1 MRRITIDGLIS
12 SGAELRALRD
22 LLSGGGVAAIP
33 TETFYGL
40 AADPHD
46 EAAVRRIVAAKG
58 RDDARAMPVLF
69 SRPEDLAGLG
79 VTAPEQSLAPY
90 FRIWPAAL
98 TVVVAIREPVAAS
111 RGACSLAIR
120 IPASAPLRRVLEFT
134 GPLTATSA
142 NRSGEPSIDNPD
154 AVERVFEGSI
164 DLLVDGG
171 RTPGG
176 LPSTILDATVEPPR
190 VLRAGA
196 FAWPGK

>member
-1 MRRITIDGLIS
+1 MRRITIEGLTS
-12 SGAELRALRD
+12 SGTELLALRD
-22 LLSGGGVAAIP
+22 LLSRGGVAAIP

-46 EAAVRRIVAAKG
+46 DEAVRRIVGAKG

-69 SRPEDLAGLG
+69 SRPADLAGLG

-142 NRSGEPSIDNPD
+142 NRSGQPPMDDPE
-154 AVERVFEGSI
+154 AVERLFEGSI

-176 LPSTILDATVEPPR
+176 LPSTILDATEDPPR